1 MPNPAL
7 KPTQRPTKELK
18 PRKGGSLSKA
28 IDWTSDRRMFR
39 DLAEAT
45 GSLAWITDP
54 DGSCVY
60 LSSGWLAF
68 TGTAGHENTGYD
80 WLNAVHPDDRVRA
93 RQTFFAS
100 NDSHLAY
107 AVDYRL
113 EHAPGGY
120 ALVWAMGLPKFSG
133 DGQFQGYLGI
143 TTSLEQHQ
151 EQANVALQPGHHP
164 PPPTI
169 LSARER
175 EVVSLIAEGNT
186 ADTIAAR
193 LGISHRTVEAHATN
207 AATKLGA
214 SNRVHTV
221 AKAIK
226 LNEI

>member
-1 MPNPAL
+1 
-7 KPTQRPTKELK
+7 
-18 PRKGGSLSKA
+18 
-28 IDWTSDRRMFR
+28 MFR
-39 DLAEAT
+39 DLAETA

-54 DGSCVY
+54 DGFCVY

-68 TGTAGHENTGYD
+68 TGTELLVNSGYD
-80 WLNAVHPDDRVRA
+80 WLNSVHPDDRVRT
-93 RQTFFAS
+93 RQAFFAA
-100 NDSHLAY
+100 NDSQSAY
-107 AVDYRL
+107 ATDYRL
-113 EHAPGGY
+113 EYAAGGY
-120 ALVWAMGLPKFSG
+120 ALVWAMGIPKFND
-133 DGQFQGYLGI
+133 DGHFQGYLGI
-143 TTSLEQHQ
+143 STSLEHYQ
-151 EQANVALQPGHHP
+151 ERANITSEAARSSPPHH
-164 PPPTI
+164 I

-226 LNEI
+226 LSEI